1 MGNLGMD
8 CHGAHTTD
16 IIISVRLPT
25 SPTWLLFSVPSSDQT
40 SSKQFSCSCLTAPKH
55 LSKIQIQHSNPQ
67 PPNHNQQ
74 PPHTHKTLP
83 ALHCLSSPPTPVPTA
98 SSTARLAQHI
108 PTLKTTAS
116 SKPHIR
122 NGRRQHNVLSGAAP
136 FAAASLPRPTT
147 KPPSA
152 CSPQAELNGFASM
165 LLDN

>member
-55 LSKIQIQHSNPQ
+55 LSKIQIQYSNPQ

-74 PPHTHKTLP
+74 PPHTQTQP

-98 SSTARLAQHI
+98 SPTARLAQHT
-108 PTLKTTAS
+108 PTLKTAS

-152 CSPQAELNGFASM
+152 CSSQAELNGFASM